1 VPKKTI
7 ADRAANSAKYH
18 QERIKDAWDLARQDP
33 DNNREA
39 PLTAAMR
46 WLYAALAQVT
56 EYDPDSAEDRYR
68 HATEQI
74 AVYAESVQSRIANK
88 TNKK

>member
-1 VPKKTI
+1 MPKKTI

-18 QERIKDAWDLARQDP
+18 QEQIKKAWVLAQEDP
-33 DNNREA
+33 KNNREA

-46 WLYAALAQVT
+46 WLYAALAQVA
-56 EYDPDSAEDRYR
+56 EYDPSSAEDRYK

-74 AVYAESVQSRIANK
+74 AVYAESVQSRIANN
-88 TNKK
+88 TNRK